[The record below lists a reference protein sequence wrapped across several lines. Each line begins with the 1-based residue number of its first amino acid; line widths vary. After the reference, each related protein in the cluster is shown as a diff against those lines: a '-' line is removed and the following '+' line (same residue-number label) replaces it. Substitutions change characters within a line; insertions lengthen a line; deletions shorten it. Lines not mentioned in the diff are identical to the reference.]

1 VASAVKFI
9 TITAII
15 RYSAETLNKLILLL
29 LICSL
34 FCTGR
39 KVDDNRTLPF
49 SPALPEPPFDDF
61 IK

>member
-1 VASAVKFI
+1 LAVKFI

-15 RYSAETLNKLILLL
+15 RHSSEKLNYLILLL
-29 LICSL
+29 LIYSL
-34 FCTGR
+34 FCPRR